1 MDRNINTINTIIE
14 ESVKKVL
21 SEMDLVPT
29 DAQGNANLTRRQSI
43 NAWKMIYRL
52 MDNVK
57 TNMDATIEGKKKYD
71 HYGRYTSSNSVT
83 NQDVDNIIDYIYK
96 ALQNITRNT
105 IGR

>member
-1 MDRNINTINTIIE
+1 MDRNINTIIE

-29 DAQGNANLTRRQSI
+29 DAQGEANLTRRQPV

-57 TNMDATIEGKKKYD
+57 TSMDATIEGKKNYD
-71 HYGRYTSSNSVT
+71 HYGKYASSNLIT
-83 NQDVDNIIDYIYK
+83 NQDVDNIIDYIYN

-105 IGR
+105 IGRE

>member
-1 MDRNINTINTIIE
+1 MDRNINTIIE

-29 DAQGNANLTRRQSI
+29 DAQGEANLTRSQAV

-57 TNMDATIEGKKKYD
+57 TSMA
-71 HYGRYTSSNSVT
+71 
-83 NQDVDNIIDYIYK
+83 
-96 ALQNITRNT
+96 
-105 IGR
+105 